1 MKHNNGGIIIM
12 VNILHSG
19 EDDDADIV
27 FVFKKS
33 DIKRFVNGKANICVN
48 VYKGIMSNLLEDSD
62 IPNHI
67 NGENNIKLTTRQLE
81 VLKYIVQ
88 GKNNL
93 KIAEELCVSRHT
105 IKAHVANILH
115 KLDVD
120 DRYQAAIKAINE
132 KII

>member
-1 MKHNNGGIIIM
+1 MAN
-12 VNILHSG
+12 VLHSF
-19 EDDDADIV
+19 DDDDDDII

-33 DIKRFVNGKANICVN
+33 DIRKFFTGRASMCIK
-48 VYKGIMSNLLEDSD
+48 VYKGILSNFLADAVISNPMNVRND
-62 IPNHI
+62 
-67 NGENNIKLTTRQLE
+67 IKLTTRQLE

-115 KLDVD
+115 KLEVD
-120 DRYQAAIKAINE
+120 DRHQAAMKAINE
-132 KII
+132 KIV